1 MLGRNRDTK
10 KFSAV
15 ASKERAQMGRFWRES
30 CAKISGVSRA
40 NPQFSTIPRHLSAQ
54 IPPSSVHC
62 SLSNF
67 SGGGKLNGGNIKLVG
82 RQSPDGYP
90 HLSYDQHTTW

>member
-15 ASKERAQMGRFWRES
+15 ASKEGAQMGRFWRES

-40 NPQFSTIPRHLSAQ
+40 NPQFSTIQDIYRPRF
-54 IPPSSVHC
+54 PPLRC
-62 SLSNF
+62 
-67 SGGGKLNGGNIKLVG
+67 IA
-82 RQSPDGYP
+82 R
-90 HLSYDQHTTW
+90 